1 MRQMHRLRTAT
12 IATVMLAVPQA
23 AHAQEG
29 RPADEVHSVI
39 EGTWE
44 LVEWHVGEQILRP
57 PEMEGRWMVHDGL
70 VMAIRHRNGP
80 DDFES
85 TAGYGEYRWGPTTW
99 TYGYERSEDLH
110 GPVPGDVDLR
120 VSGSSPIRMR
130 NLPDPARRRHAHPR
144 RRDAA
149 LGVRHPE
156 PHVPAE
162 ARHRRDDPKIPQGAM
177 TRRSRDATRPAASGP
192 GPAAT
197 PGAPGRSSPPG

>member
-130 NLPDPARRRHAHPR
+130 TFQIQ
-144 RRDAA
+144 RDGDM
-149 LGVRHPE
+149 LILDGETLRWE
-156 PHVPAE
+156 Y
-162 ARHRRDDPKIPQGAM
+162 DIPNR
-177 TRRSRDATRPAASGP
+177 TFLLKRATGETIRKY
-192 GPAAT
+192 
-197 PGAPGRSSPPG
+197 RKVQ